1 MLDDEED
8 DYVPTINV
16 KKINGKLVRQ
26 YYSLIICIF
35 VFIYYIMTSCKPE
48 PVCKVGDTFK
58 IDTSDGARLRWYSG
72 TGNLIAYERYL
83 WRQIY
88 DYAIGP
94 NKDGW
99 GGINHPGKTKASG
112 RDNGN
117 ESWEKGLAELGVADA
132 SGRKNPY
139 IHDVLQPALKYF
151 KEKWEKK
158 EKERLAALRVETQER
173 QMKQWQEERKK
184 MWEEGNKQNKEE
196 AEYNDKIRNNINDE
210 LKNIDTEEGDGKKKK
225 KALLKDSEDKLER
238 LEKIWWGVKF
248 WKFINLIAIIDESAD
263 KKCVYFKGP
272 GKCTQKT
279 LNECLENKDTPFLIT
294 LLNAMMHYTPHC
306 KTKTSSYANCK
317 KKWRVDDYKGHF
329 PKITD
334 FSDHESSNGRKIYGA
349 MNKGKKYYK
358 KTEVKELGFTDKG
371 LEGTVLMLGE
381 ERDIIIP
388 NQINWN
394 EYQEG
399 TQEAKELVTGKMSLY
414 NKYVRHEV
422 TPDDIKKFKEKTFR
436 MGIAGTEKDKMP
448 ILESEWPTM
457 ALDSDGR
464 RKKINSERYINY
476 IIPPFQSMTKNNVMI
491 SSDYDFGGKD
501 SWKNDKRIALIY
513 NAKKYHTK
521 KVKLLKEMLGQSGGK
536 RKRRKTKKK
545 KTTKKKTK
553 KKKTTKKRRK
563 QTKRGRKKTNKKR
576 RR

>member
-1 MLDDEED
+1 VLDDEED

-16 KKINGKLVRQ
+16 KKINDKLVRQ

-58 IDTSDGARLRWYSG
+58 IDTSDGARLKWYSG

-94 NKDGW
+94 NKDRW
-99 GGINHPGKTKASG
+99 GNTNHPGETKASG

-117 ESWEKGLAELGVADA
+117 EDWGKGLAELGDADA

-151 KEKWEKK
+151 KEKWEK
-158 EKERLAALRVETQER
+158 EEEERRAALRVETEER
-173 QMKQWQEERKK
+173 QRKQWQKERKK
-184 MWEEGNKQNKEE
+184 NDEKKNKQNKEE
-196 AEYNDKIRNNINDE
+196 AEYNEKIRNNIDDE

-225 KALLKDSEDKLER
+225 EALLKDSEDKLER

-263 KKCVYFKGP
+263 KNCVYFKGW
-272 GKCTQKT
+272 GKCTQQT
-279 LNECLENKDTPFLIT
+279 LNECLKAKDTTFLIT
-294 LLNAMMHYTPHC
+294 LLNAMMHNKPRY
-306 KTKTSSYANCK
+306 
-317 KKWRVDDYKGHF
+317 
-329 PKITD
+329 PKRRGIMDRQGIID
-334 FSDHESSNGRKIYGA
+334 FSDHENTYGYYINAGMMTRKQDKFGEPIGNEFY
-349 MNKGKKYYK
+349 
-358 KTEVKELGFTDKG
+358 VKFTDVISLTFSG
-371 LEGTVLMLGE
+371 DELEGTVLMLGKK
-381 ERDIIIP
+381 RDIIIP

-399 TQEAKELVTGKMSLY
+399 TQEAKELVTGKMSVYGNLQ
-414 NKYVRHEV
+414 KV
-422 TPDDIKKFKEKTFR
+422 TPDDIKEFKETEFR

-448 ILESEWPTM
+448 IIENDWPIVK
-457 ALDSDGR
+457 AGGV
-464 RKKINSERYINY
+464 KY
-476 IIPPFQSMTKNNVMI
+476 IIPPFQSMTKKKEMYEKEKV
-491 SSDYDFGGKD
+491 GRKD
-501 SWKNDKRIALIY
+501 NWKNDKRIALIY

-521 KVKLLKEMLGQSGGK
+521 KVELLKEMIKQSGGK

-545 KTTKKKTK
+545 KTTKKKTT

>member
-26 YYSLIICIF
+26 YYSLIICII
-35 VFIYYIMTSCKPE
+35 VFIYYIMTTCDPK

-94 NKDGW
+94 NMDSW
-99 GGINHPGKTKASG
+99 GNTNQPGETKASG

-117 ESWEKGLAELGVADA
+117 EDWQKGVAELGDADA
-132 SGRKNPY
+132 SGRKNQY

-151 KEKWEKK
+151 KEKWEK
-158 EKERLAALRVETQER
+158 EEEERRAALRVETQER
-173 QMKQWQEERKK
+173 QMKQWQEEEKK
-184 MWEEGNKQNKEE
+184 KREEGNKQNKEE
-196 AEYNDKIRNNINDE
+196 AEYNEKIRNNIDYE

-225 KALLKDSEDKLER
+225 DALLKDSEGKLER

-248 WKFINLIAIIDESAD
+248 WKFINLLAIIEESAD
-263 KKCVYFKGP
+263 KKCVYFKGR
-272 GKCTQKT
+272 GKCTQTT
-279 LNECLENKDTPFLIT
+279 LNECLKTKDTPFLIT

-306 KTKTSSYANCK
+306 KTSTNSYFKCEKN
-317 KKWRVDDYKGHF
+317 WRVDDYKGHF
-329 PKITD
+329 PEITD
-334 FSDHESSNGRKIYGA
+334 FSDHESSKGRKIYGA
-349 MNKGKKYYK
+349 MNEGKKYYK
-358 KTEVKELGFTDKG
+358 KTEVKELRFTDKG
-371 LEGTVLMLGE
+371 LEGTVLMLE
-381 ERDIIIP
+381 KERDIIIP
-388 NQINWN
+388 KQISWE
-394 EYQEG
+394 EYKEG
-399 TQEAKELVTGKMSLY
+399 TDDPEKILTKSNEWGYSKKPSKE
-414 NKYVRHEV
+414 
-422 TPDDIKKFKEKTFR
+422 DIEKFKETKFR
-436 MGIAGTEKDKMP
+436 MGIAGTEGDKMP
-448 ILESEWPTM
+448 IQQVDWPTM
-457 ALDSDGR
+457 AWHDGR
-464 RKKINSERYINY
+464 VVKIASKSYIKY
-476 IIPPFQSMTKNNVMI
+476 IIPPFQSMTNNKIMYEKEKV
-491 SSDYDFGGKD
+491 GRKD

-521 KVKLLKEMLGQSGGK
+521 KVELLKEMIKQSGGK

-545 KTTKKKTK
+545 KTT